1 MTMFKRFIR
10 YYAKFKNRRLEKKW
24 RSSIKADNF
33 SIICSTCIGGV
44 IYNRLGRE
52 FLSPTVNMFILQKD
66 FIKFVS
72 NLPHYIAMDLQ
83 FIETDKPYP
92 VAMLDDIVL
101 YFNHSNTP
109 EDAANDWNR
118 RKERINYKNLYIIL
132 YNRDGCTL
140 DDLRKMEN
148 VECKRFI
155 VLTSTP
161 IDLPYAY
168 WIKENKGKVDS
179 GVFLDKDML
188 GIRTFEKQWDFV
200 SWLNGDH

>member
-1 MTMFKRFIR
+1 MTIFKRFIR
-10 YYAKFKNRRLEKKW
+10 YFAKLKNRRLEKKW
-24 RSSIKADNF
+24 QSSIKVDNF
-33 SIICSTCIGGV
+33 SIICSTCIGGI
-44 IYNRLGRE
+44 IYHRLGRE
-52 FLSPTVNMFILQKD
+52 FLSPTVNMFFLQKD

-118 RKERINYKNLYIIL
+118 RKEKINYENLYIIL

-148 VECKRFI
+148 VKCKRFI

-161 IDLPYAY
+161 IDLPYAFC
-168 WIKENKGKVDS
+168 IKENKGKPNS
-179 GVFLDKDML
+179 GTFLDKDMF
-188 GIRTFEKQWDFV
+188 GVRTFEKQWDFV
-200 SWLNGDH
+200 SWLNGD